1 MNNLSDPKYSPKVER
16 TQGDGLANP
25 DKKVSLYI
33 RAPGSSE
40 REKFGH
46 IAGRRLIL
54 PDESNSAGYMFTYD
68 EWMNAVKIGGH
79 YHLRIEQ
86 HDFHHAIMQISGAIS
101 KTRRSR
107 RKFSQFIRDGFKIQ
121 TKKTKDQQR
130 IDELEQQ
137 LIHAKKETNQLNRK
151 LATLRGT
158 IADLSTLG
166 YGEQVLP
173 PTDLYAIST
182 LRKVFDSVAVYTET
196 DEEGDSW
203 LHIDLLEGN
212 FSSQGRPA
220 AWTESQDT
228 AKDALEFGKV
238 RVRLL
243 SMHDDDVDSQSPY
256 YKQKWQ
262 VLFDLTF

>member
-1 MNNLSDPKYSPKVER
+1 MSDPKYSPKIER
-16 TQGDGLANP
+16 TQAMVWQILT
-25 DKKVSLYI
+25 KVSLYI

-68 EWMNAVKIGGH
+68 EWIMLSRLAGH

-107 RKFSQFIRDGFKIQ
+107 RKFSQFIEMDSKSKPRRQ
-121 TKKTKDQQR
+121 KDQQR

-151 LATLRGT
+151 LATLP
-158 IADLSTLG
+158 G
-166 YGEQVLP
+166 YNRR
-173 PTDLYAIST
+173 S
-182 LRKVFDSVAVYTET
+182 LR
-196 DEEGDSW
+196 
-203 LHIDLLEGN
+203 
-212 FSSQGRPA
+212 
-220 AWTESQDT
+220 
-228 AKDALEFGKV
+228 
-238 RVRLL
+238 
-243 SMHDDDVDSQSPY
+243 
-256 YKQKWQ
+256 
-262 VLFDLTF
+262 